1 MGGKHV
7 KKLGRGNH
15 NSWSGLNR
23 WCVVCNHLYSFVQLE
38 YYFTEPAMSRDFL
51 NYSSIH
57 FWGAKVCFIHT
68 LYGIPRALVTWQAWN
83 LIHHDCPQIT
93 TDHFGLAKPKDLE
106 QEKMNFLLLF
116 QPSSAN
122 RSSLSSSVPWHPRN
136 SNLDGPNLAESQE
149 KEKKKHRHNSTLPR
163 WFNHDVSFLFHLS
176 PVNSKGLYQL
186 LTLILDRLGL

>member
-68 LYGIPRALVTWQAWN
+68 LYGIPRALVTGVEPHPPWLPAD
-83 LIHHDCPQIT
+83 HHRSLWPRKT
-93 TDHFGLAKPKDLE
+93 KGFGAG
-106 QEKMNFLLLF
+106 KMNFLLLF

-122 RSSLSSSVPWHPRN
+122 RSSLSSSVPWHPKN
-136 SNLDGPNLAESQE
+136 SNLDGPILAESQE

-163 WFNHDVSFLFHLS
+163 WFNHDVSSFLFHLS
-176 PVNSKGLYQL
+176 PVNSKGLYKL